1 MFSIGDIHEYES
13 CLDLLILNCKYF
25 WLPETRVFYR
35 PGLYFSILWKYFE
48 SFCHLVITF
57 LVCFS
62 FIQTF
67 PNNPYNLLRIT
78 FLLWSLFFIFFGI
91 WIIGEIINLIV
102 LAAIIITEKIDNY
115 RYNNFLVEEE
125 NIFTT
130 IIINSVEKILIEIW
144 HQRYHWWWHHMITE
158 LTYVNIIFHI
168 LIYYR

>member
-1 MFSIGDIHEYES
+1 MLFSIGDIHEYES
-13 CLDLLILNCKYF
+13 CLDLLIFNCKYI

-48 SFCHLVITF
+48 SFCRLVITF

-62 FIQTF
+62 FMQTF
-67 PNNPYNLLRIT
+67 PNNPYNLWRIT

-115 RYNNFLVEEE
+115 RYNNSLVEEK

-130 IIINSVEKILIEIW
+130 LTITSVEKIVLS
-144 HQRYHWWWHHMITE
+144 RS
-158 LTYVNIIFHI
+158 
-168 LIYYR
+168 

>member
-1 MFSIGDIHEYES
+1 MLMFSIGYTHENES
-13 CLDLLILNCKYF
+13 CLDLLIVNCKYL

-35 PGLYFSILWKYFE
+35 PGLYFSILWKFFE

-67 PNNPYNLLRIT
+67 PNNPYNLFRIA
-78 FLLWSLFFIFFGI
+78 FFLWSLFFIFFGI

-115 RYNNFLVEEE
+115 RYNNSLVEEK
-125 NIFTT
+125 NIFTILT
-130 IIINSVEKILIEIW
+130 ITSVEKIVLS
-144 HQRYHWWWHHMITE
+144 RS
-158 LTYVNIIFHI
+158 
-168 LIYYR
+168 